1 MSLRH
6 HFKEELALLNKE
18 ILKMGLMAEE
28 AMSKAIQSFKEK
40 DFELS
45 QLVIQGDEEINQ
57 MEKDLCDQC
66 ALLLAREQPVASDLR
81 HILSAIKIISQ
92 LERIGDH
99 AVHIAG
105 RTQNIGE
112 ERYLKSS
119 LENFP
124 LMEELGRKML
134 IDSLNAFVDGNSSL
148 AREVAKRDAEMDD
161 LNEKVARKVLRK
173 MQKNPENLEQ
183 GIELLFMSR
192 YLERYGDHACNICE
206 WVVYSTQG
214 EHVDL

>member
-6 HFKEELALLNKE
+6 HFEEDIAHLNKE
-18 ILKMGLMAEE
+18 ILKMGLMVEE
-28 AMSKAIQSFKEK
+28 AMSKAIQSFKDK

-134 IDSLNAFVDGNSSL
+134 IDSLNAFVEGNASL
-148 AREVAKRDAEMDD
+148 AREVAQRDSEMDD
-161 LNEKVARKVLRK
+161 LNDKVARKVLRK
-173 MQKNPENLEQ
+173 MQKDPENLEQ

>member
-6 HFKEELALLNKE
+6 HFEEDIALLNKE
-18 ILKMGLMAEE
+18 ILKMGLMVEE
-28 AMSKAIQSFKEK
+28 AMSNAILSFKNK
-40 DFELS
+40 DFDLAK
-45 QLVIQGDEEINQ
+45 LVQQGDREINQ
-57 MEKDLCDQC
+57 MENDLCDQC

-105 RTQNIGE
+105 RTLRIGE
-112 ERYLKSS
+112 ERYLRSS
-119 LENFP
+119 LVNFP
-124 LMEELGRKML
+124 LMEELGRKMM
-134 IDSLNAFVDGNSSL
+134 IDSLNAFVEGDPEL

-161 LNEKVARKVLRK
+161 LNEKVTRKVLK
-173 MQKNPENLEQ
+173 KLQEDSEKLEQ

-192 YLERYGDHACNICE
+192 YLERYGDHVRNICE
-206 WVVYSTQG
+206 WVLYSALG